1 MTTPPTVANI
11 RLVVT
16 YAGRATTLDMDVGI
30 SPSAGP
36 NTRALINEAVAN
48 LIRLLM
54 EATE

>member
-1 MTTPPTVANI
+1 MTTPPTVASI
-11 RLVVT
+11 RLEVT

-30 SPSAGP
+30 PATAGP

>member
-1 MTTPPTVANI
+1 MTTPPTVTNI